1 MPIIKPRKDEIKSP
15 GPSSLTVEEVQRV
28 IKYMQTEPLKWRVMF
43 LLLADTGIR
52 RGECCAVHWEN
63 IDFKT
68 GAVTIAGNLCY
79 TPEKD
84 VYLDTPKNGKKRI
97 VYVDDDTL
105 DMLRAL
111 RQE

>member
-1 MPIIKPRKDEIKSP
+1 M
-15 GPSSLTVEEVQRV
+15 
-28 IKYMQTEPLKWRVMF
+28 
-43 LLLADTGIR
+43 
-52 RGECCAVHWEN
+52 
-63 IDFKT
+63 
-68 GAVTIAGNLCY
+68 TIAGNLCY